1 MISFRPRVRRPAGF
15 TLIELLVVIAI
26 IAVLIALLLPA
37 VQAAREAARR
47 ASCVNNMKQIGIG
60 LHNYVSANDSLPPGW
75 FQARLS
81 SGALLGTND
90 WSVHT
95 RLLQFMEQ
103 SALFNAANFAF
114 GCINDVAPKV
124 GVAAN
129 STVVVT
135 RLNTFLCP
143 STPTPGFNLA
153 YYQYAVTAPGNSYFA
168 SMGSS
173 LEFSDAQTPG
183 SPNGPFRYEPSPLA
197 PQKIASVTDG
207 LSNTIAFGEWKIG
220 DGNTAITTLPTDTAW
235 VGGLPSFP
243 GGAGRGSVYMTMPAG
258 GPYLI
263 PWLQKCNASMP
274 QSSQAANG
282 DHAVGEMWA
291 AGTVPLACGN
301 TLVPPNPLYYNCG
314 DQTPA
319 NSGFSFPGNYGMSS
333 YHPGGA
339 NVLMCDGSVRFLKN
353 STNIATVWALG
364 SIAQG
369 EIISADAF

>member
-1 MISFRPRVRRPAGF
+1 MQRVRRPAGF

-47 ASCVNNMKQIGIG
+47 VQCVNNMKQLGIG
-60 LHNYVSANDSLPPGW
+60 LHNYISANDSLPPGW

-103 SALFNAANFAF
+103 SALYNAANFTF
-114 GCINDVAPKV
+114 GCINDVAPKN
-124 GVAAN
+124 GLAAN
-129 STVVVT
+129 STVVIT
-135 RLNTFLCP
+135 RVATFLCP
-143 STPTPGFNLA
+143 STPPPGFGLA
-153 YYQYAVTAPGNSYFA
+153 YYAYSNTAPGNSYFA

-173 LEFSDAQTPG
+173 LEFDDVDAPG
-183 SPNGPFRYEPSPLA
+183 NPNGPFRFEPAGYA
-197 PQKIASVTDG
+197 PQKLTNIQDG

-220 DGNTAITTLPTDTAW
+220 DGNTMVTTMPTDTAW

-243 GGAGRGSVYMTMPAG
+243 GGAGRGSIYMTMPAG

-301 TLVPPNPLYYNCG
+301 TLVPPNPPYYNCG
-314 DQTPA
+314 DQTPS

-333 YHPGGA
+333 FHSGGA
-339 NVLMCDGSVRFLKN
+339 NVLLCDGSVRFLKN
-353 STNIATVWALG
+353 STNINTVWALG
-364 SIAQG
+364 SIAGG
-369 EIISADAF
+369 EILSADSY